1 MGKTALEKI
10 TEGIEV
16 SKDECV
22 RSLAA
27 HMSGFKLVLERF
39 ENDTKPFIKAP
50 DETLMKI
57 CQNSITACQD
67 KQTKVNEM
75 TEQLIMRLDET
86 NQDDKVTKDEAE
98 KKRTEIATKL
108 DAAKTEFIDNLAK
121 YKADKAKKE
130 KDTIESQ
137 ENQVVRGSS

>member
-10 TEGIEV
+10 SEGIEV

-27 HMSGFKLVLERF
+27 HMSGFRSLLERF
-39 ENDTKPFIKAP
+39 ENDTKLFVKAP
-50 DETLMKI
+50 DETLKKI

-86 NQDDKVTKDEAE
+86 NQDDKAGVDKCT
-98 KKRTEIATKL
+98 
-108 DAAKTEFIDNLAK
+108 
-121 YKADKAKKE
+121 YK
-130 KDTIESQ
+130 
-137 ENQVVRGSS
+137 VH